1 MLRKLSAVLAS
12 LVVLTGLTLVF
23 TSGADAKSVLP
34 THGSYAG
41 VDHGG
46 RMITFSFAGNT
57 MTHFT
62 VNHTVIGG
70 AHVSNGAW
78 HETCHNGMCTKGMWQ
93 SDTHVTGSWR
103 SASGGSWVHFSATY
117 KPSTAIQ
124 PYGGTYLGRDHTG
137 LRVHLTYRN
146 GGIQGFSLDHSVR
159 GNIAVHNARFE
170 TCLPSICVKGHWQS
184 EYEVIG
190 SWRPVN
196 SSTWVTWD
204 AYAYAS

>member
-1 MLRKLSAVLAS
+1 MLRKLSAVLAA
-12 LVVLTGLTLVF
+12 LVVMTGLGFAV

-34 THGSYAG
+34 AGGAYAG

-46 RMITFSFAGNT
+46 RMITFSFSGNT

-70 AHVSNGAW
+70 AHVGGGAW
-78 HETCHNGMCTKGMWQ
+78 HETCHNGMCTKGMWVT
-93 SDTHVTGSWR
+93 DHHVTGSWR
-103 SASGGSWVHFSATY
+103 SASGGAWVHFNVYY
-117 KPSTAIQ
+117 KPGSTIP
-124 PYGGTYLGRDHTG
+124 PYTGAYLGQDRSG
-137 LRVHLTYRN
+137 LRVHLTFRD
-146 GGIQGFSLDHSVR
+146 GTIHGFSLNHSAR
-159 GNIAVHNARFE
+159 GNIAVRGSTFE

-196 SSTWVTWD
+196 SSTWVPWD